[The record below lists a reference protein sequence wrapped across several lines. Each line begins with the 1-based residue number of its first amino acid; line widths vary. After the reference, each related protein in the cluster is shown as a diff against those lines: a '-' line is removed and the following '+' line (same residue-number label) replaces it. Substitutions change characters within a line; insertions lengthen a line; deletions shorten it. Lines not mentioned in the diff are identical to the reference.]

1 MTDVERSEPGSG
13 KGAPEIV
20 LITGASGFI
29 AAALIARLGERY
41 TVVGLDRAGPPD
53 PPPPAA
59 AVAIDLG
66 SDEAVR
72 AALEE
77 VRARYG
83 ARIASVIHLAAYYDI
98 TGKPNPLYDKVTVQ
112 GTRRLIDGL
121 QSFEVEQFVFASTML
136 VHKPTATPEE
146 RISEESPIGAS
157 WAYPQSKVDT
167 EALLHERHGNIP
179 VVFLRAA
186 GVYDDDGRSAFLA
199 QQISQIY
206 EHRLISHFYPGMLCA
221 AQSSVHREDL
231 ADAVV
236 RLVDRRHDLPS
247 ELPLLVGEPD
257 PPGYAEIQDIVGEA
271 LHGEGWKTIRI
282 PQPLAKA
289 GIILQNEALGSDDFI
304 QPWMIDSSNDH
315 YILDISRARSLL
327 GWEPKHSLRDT
338 LPAIV
343 AALKRHPRAWYRN
356 NKLNENLVA
365 WDEEP
370 EAELAGSG
378 HHQPAAAAG
387 TGGIDH
393 GGMDHSKMDHAAMG
407 HGSGAAVAA
416 MSDHGGH
423 GDHMALMDRDE
434 RRARWALYA
443 NIGLGLWLAS
453 SPLIYDSMTTQ
464 SVGEAARFVTVDRG
478 LPSIEWRASA
488 LAISDVVSGLA
499 IALFGALS
507 LAPRTKTWAQWAV
520 AFIGI
525 WLFFAPLIFWSPSA
539 AQYNNNL
546 LIGSAVI
553 ALSVLVPM
561 MPGMSMAGMMDPKNI
576 PPGWTYSP
584 STDAQRLPIVA
595 MALIGLLTSRIL
607 TAYQLGHIDTVWEPF
622 FAGSLA
628 DPRNG
633 TEEIITSDMSKAW
646 PIPDGG
652 LGTVSYV
659 LEILMAV
666 MGTRDRWR
674 TMPWMVTFFGI
685 LVIPLGVISIY
696 FIISQP
702 IVIGTWSTLALIA
715 ALAMLI
721 MIPFA
726 LDEVI
731 AMGQF
736 LAWAKR
742 RGKPLIRTF
751 FQGDAVE
758 AGAEDASDVMASPST
773 FWADAKRGL
782 TLPWTLAASIVLG
795 AFLMLTR
802 VILGNEGEMA
812 NSDHVVGAL
821 VITVAIIA
829 TAEVARALR
838 FINVAFGAWL
848 VAAPFLLT
856 GAGPLGA
863 IVSVVVGIALIGLSL
878 PRGKRSPEH
887 YASWDKYVI

>member
-1 MTDVERSEPGSG
+1 MIDREGDEMGSSQG
-13 KGAPEIV
+13 GGNIV

-29 AAALIARLGERY
+29 AAPLIAKLSERY
-41 TVVGLDRAGPPD
+41 TVIGLDRAGPPD

-59 AVAIDLG
+59 AVDFDLG

-72 AALEE
+72 AALDE

-83 ARIASVIHLAAYYDI
+83 NRIASVIHLAAYYDI
-98 TGKPNPLYDKVTVQ
+98 TGEPNPLYEQITVQ

-136 VHKPTATPEE
+136 VHKPTPTPDE
-146 RISEESPIGAS
+146 RINEQSPIAPA

-167 EALLHERHGNIP
+167 EAMLHERHGNIP
-179 VVFLRAA
+179 VVYLRPA
-186 GVYDDDGRSAFLA
+186 GVYDDEGRSAFLA
-199 QQISQIY
+199 QQIARIY
-206 EHRLISHFYPGMLCA
+206 EHRLVAHFYPGMLCA
-221 AQSSVHREDL
+221 GQSSVHRDDL
-231 ADAVV
+231 ADAVL
-236 RLVDRRHDLPS
+236 RLVDRRRDLPV

-257 PPGYAEIQDIVGEA
+257 APGYAEIQDIVGET

-289 GIILQNEALGSDDFI
+289 GVILQNEALGSDDFI

-315 YILDISRARSLL
+315 YLLDISRARSLL
-327 GWEPKHSLRDT
+327 GWEPKHRLRDT
-338 LPAIV
+338 LPTIV
-343 AALKRHPRAWYRN
+343 RALKRNPRAWYRE

-365 WDEEP
+365 WQGKEEHGG
-370 EAELAGSG
+370 EQSASAKDGM
-378 HHQPAAAAG
+378 AAM
-387 TGGIDH
+387 DH
-393 GGMDHSKMDHAAMG
+393 GKMDHAAMG
-407 HGSGAAVAA
+407 HDSMEHGRNTAGTGMSG
-416 MSDHGGH
+416 HEGH
-423 GDHMALMDRDE
+423 GDHMAMMDRDE

-464 SVGEAARFVTVDRG
+464 SVGEAARFVTIDRG
-478 LPSIEWRASA
+478 LPSIEWRANA

-507 LAPRTKTWAQWAV
+507 LSARTKTWAQWAV
-520 AFIGI
+520 AFVGI

-546 LIGSAVI
+546 LVGSAVI

-561 MPGMSMAGMMDPKNI
+561 MPGMSMSGMMDPKNI

-595 MALIGLLTSRIL
+595 MGLIGLLTSRIL
-607 TAYQLGHIDTVWEPF
+607 TAYQLGHIDGVWEPF
-622 FAGSLA
+622 FNGSLS

-736 LAWAKR
+736 LGWAKR

-751 FQGDAVE
+751 FQGDAIE
-758 AGAEDASDVMASPST
+758 AGAEDTSDAMASPST
-773 FWADAKRGL
+773 FWTEAKKGL
-782 TLPWTLAASIVLG
+782 TLPWTLAASIAVG
-795 AFLMLTR
+795 VMLMLTR
-802 VILGNEGEMA
+802 ILFGTEGSMA

-838 FINVAFGAWL
+838 LINVALGVWL
-848 VAAPFLLT
+848 LAAPFLLD
-856 GAGPLGA
+856 GVGHLGA
-863 IVSVVVGIALIGLSL
+863 VASVVAGIALVGLSF
-878 PRGKRSPEH
+878 PRGKRSAEH
-887 YASWDKYVI
+887 YASWDKYVL